1 MKLRHAT
8 PIGNLPSILAG
19 GISPDLSEGE
29 RPEIWLC
36 TKSKSRWAVQHVKE
50 RHKKRHLAVIEVNVP
65 RSWLT
70 RRRKRIFTC
79 DRRIPVERIILWRLS
94 HDG

>member
-19 GISPDLSEGE
+19 GISPTLSECE

-36 TKSKSRWAVQHVKE
+36 TPSRTRWAVKHIQE
-50 RHKKRHLAVIEVNVP
+50 RHRKRNLAVIEVNVP

-70 RRRKRIFTC
+70 RRKKNVWTC
-79 DRRIPVERIILWRLS
+79 AKPIPTERITLLEVRN
-94 HDG
+94 G